1 VNHLVIQGS
10 CLALQPAQLPP
21 GSVMIADPPY
31 SAHVHENS
39 EANIGASAQVG
50 VRKRSLGFDPLTPE
64 LRNHIAALGARCRW
78 SVVFCDGEGIAAWK
92 DAFNAQPGYRYL
104 RWIPWVRWSSPQ
116 RTADRPPSCAEAI
129 VLAGPKAAIH
139 WNGPGNLRKFDEELA
154 ELDEFDELC
163 ERGKDKHTT
172 AKPLDLLLRLVEYFS
187 DPGEL
192 IFDPTAGRST
202 ALLAAKLLGRSGLGL
217 ELQASEVDFGRA
229 RLANP
234 LSPRDAERLRR
245 YQERHA
251 LEAADAVR
259 RAANTDQVKARNAAR
274 KARVA

>member
-1 VNHLVIQGS
+1 MSHLILHGS

-21 GSVMIADPPY
+21 GCVMIADPPY

-78 SVVFCDGEGIAAWK
+78 SVVFCDGESIAAWK

-129 VLAGPKAAIH
+129 VLAGPTSAIH
-139 WNGPGNLRKFDEELA
+139 WNGPGNLRKFDEEDLPA
-154 ELDEFDELC
+154 EFDELC
-163 ERGKDKHTT
+163 ERGLGKHTT

-187 DPGEL
+187 DPGEC

-202 ALLAAKLLGRSGLGL
+202 AILAAKLLGRSGLAI
-217 ELQASEVDFGRA
+217 EAQASEVELGRA
-229 RLANP
+229 RLAGE
-234 LSPRDAERLRR
+234 LSSRDAERLRR

-251 LEAADAVR
+251 LELADGVR
-259 RAANTDQVKARNAAR
+259 RQTNTDQVKARNAAR
-274 KARVA
+274 KAAE